1 MSEVS
6 SRPARRHR
14 RLPGSMRHEHVHI
27 EHMPFGASREIIE
40 AFHMYSGETLSLQPG
55 SWAGDAC
62 GSRVNRLL
70 PRRRARVD
78 VRPDSQRVAD
88 RAERKAGRE
97 PAAEAE
103 PPEPA
108 SHRELAAVH

>member
-1 MSEVS
+1 MAIGRSGWTGIFGTCLSHEKNPRPPPEVGAAGSVGWLSERYMSEVS

-55 SWAGDAC
+55 SWAG
-62 GSRVNRLL
+62 
-70 PRRRARVD
+70 
-78 VRPDSQRVAD
+78 
-88 RAERKAGRE
+88 
-97 PAAEAE
+97 
-103 PPEPA
+103 
-108 SHRELAAVH
+108 